1 MTVIIYSTPYKAINF
16 DKILATAKSN
26 TEWLNILPGVG
37 LASLDGDRGN
47 PWEWSMPEGAVT
59 EQDGWGEQPAKAL
72 STSVYHQLR
81 SDLLAGR
88 LRPGEKLR
96 AEGLRQR
103 FKIGSS
109 PIREALNRL
118 LSEGFV
124 SLEDQK
130 GFRVAPVS
138 ESELQELVLARGWID
153 GIAITES
160 IRKFDVAWEEA
171 LVLAL
176 HRLSKVSRRSNV
188 EAGPDGVWE
197 RLHRDF
203 HCALVSGCGSR
214 WIRRISEQLFDAAE
228 RYRLLAAGQISE
240 RNELDEHRAI
250 VEACLARN
258 APKAVELL
266 EGHFRMTF
274 SVIVHATKLSAE
286 SAG

>member
-1 MTVIIYSTPYKAINF
+1 VSA
-16 DKILATAKSN
+16 SN
-26 TEWLNILPGVG
+26 GSNGDHQPFAGV
-37 LASLDGDRGN
+37 
-47 PWEWSMPEGAVT
+47 P
-59 EQDGWGEQPAKAL
+59 QPKAL

-81 SDLLAGR
+81 ADLLAGR

-138 ESELQELVLARGWID
+138 ESELHELVLARCWID

-160 IRKFDVAWEEA
+160 IRNFDVAWEEA

-176 HRLSKVSRRSNV
+176 HRLSKASRPADVPAS
-188 EAGPDGVWE
+188 ADGVWE

-203 HCALVSGCGSR
+203 HGALVSGCGSR
-214 WIRRISEQLFDAAE
+214 WVRRICEQLFDSAE
-228 RYRLLAAGQISE
+228 RYRLLAAHQIPQ

-250 VEACLARN
+250 AEACLSRN
-258 APKAVELL
+258 AAEAVRLL
-266 EGHFRMTF
+266 EGHYGMTF
-274 SVIVHATKLSAE
+274 AIIVNATNLPNDSA
-286 SAG
+286 A

>member
-1 MTVIIYSTPYKAINF
+1 MIANGESI
-16 DKILATAKSN
+16 
-26 TEWLNILPGVG
+26 
-37 LASLDGDRGN
+37 GDAQN
-47 PWEWSMPEGAVT
+47 PS
-59 EQDGWGEQPAKAL
+59 GEPPAKAL

-81 SDLLAGR
+81 ADLLAGR

-118 LSEGFV
+118 LTEGFV

-138 ESELQELVLARGWID
+138 ESELHELVLARCWID

-160 IRKFDVAWEEA
+160 IRNFDVAWEEA

-176 HRLSKVSRRSNV
+176 HRLSKISRPTDSYAVS
-188 EAGPDGVWE
+188 PDGVWE

-214 WIRRISEQLFDAAE
+214 WIRRISEQLFDSAE
-228 RYRLLAAGQISE
+228 RYRLLAAHQISE

-250 VEACLARN
+250 TEACLARN
-258 APKAVELL
+258 AAEAVRLL
-266 EGHFRMTF
+266 EGHYGMTF
-274 SVIVHATKLSAE
+274 SIIVHSTNLPNDSA
-286 SAG
+286 A